1 MTVVTAVSLL
11 AQPQFEDK
19 TNYSIFWVIIAV
31 LSVAVVVLSWRNF
44 AKPKPAPS
52 ETGPAAGPVR
62 VKPSCEPLRLLAI
75 LQREGRLVDFFLEDV
90 DGYTDEQIGAAVRDI
105 HRNCR
110 KVLREHLTLE
120 PVLPEAEGAAVTIP
134 AGFDPSAVRVT
145 GNVTGQPPFTGTL
158 RHHGWR
164 VKELRIA
171 APPVG
176 QDEFVVQPAEVEL
189 T

>member
-1 MTVVTAVSLL
+1 MNVVGAATLLGQTNLEGVNYTIFWTVVAVLL
-11 AQPQFEDK
+11 A
-19 TNYSIFWVIIAV
+19 VIIILV
-31 LSVAVVVLSWRNF
+31 WRNF

-52 ETGPAAGPVR
+52 AAPAPPAAP
-62 VKPSCEPLRLLAI
+62 VKPSCEPLRLLTI
-75 LQREGRLVDFFLEDV
+75 LQREGRLVDFFLEEV

-110 KVLREHLTLE
+110 KALLEHLALE
-120 PVLPEAEGAAVTIP
+120 PVVPEAEGTAVTVP
-134 AGFDPSAVRVT
+134 AGFDPSAIRVT
-145 GNVTGQPPFTGTL
+145 GNVTGQPPFTGTV

-171 APPVG
+171 APPAG

-189 T
+189 